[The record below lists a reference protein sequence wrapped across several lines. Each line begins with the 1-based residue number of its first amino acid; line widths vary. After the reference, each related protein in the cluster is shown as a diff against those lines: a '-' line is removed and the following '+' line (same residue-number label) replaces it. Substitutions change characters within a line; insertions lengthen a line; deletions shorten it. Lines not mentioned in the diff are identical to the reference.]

1 MTAKE
6 RSRLHRGYK
15 RFLRQLKT
23 KRRKKRKAQIICEE
37 NARYNRKN
45 GVILSVDQ
53 LLSNTLSPS
62 VSYLLNCISSPLN
75 YKLINN
81 ENINTNCYV
90 EIPRHFSLIE
100 NPQESYSAIRKLIA
114 LSLYSNYPEIFIDYT
129 KCNEFTLEAQVLL
142 DLILKDIF
150 KFYNRCRKK
159 KCFKNYAKRITD
171 RSTKGS
177 SIRTMLFSVGSLAI
191 HAKKQLEFSHVVP
204 YNLCIHRSEVDTIR
218 QAEMK
223 DIDTTTLSDYVDTCL
238 SKMGRNLEDEQI
250 DDLCTFIG
258 EILINAEEHSS
269 TRCRYSIGYF
279 EEKEINGEKV
289 GVFQLVIMNLGM
301 SIYEKFKDENCPNP
315 IIADKMKELSKQYTH
330 KGFLRKKEFEEETL
344 WTLYSLQDGVTSV
357 SPQKYKNRGNGSLR
371 FIESFYNLK
380 GFNPSKSSKMTLQS
394 GKANIVFDGKYP
406 VTESIVKGEKYRV
419 LTFNNS
425 GNIEDKPD
433 NKYVKCSEFF
443 FPGTFIHAYIYL

>member
-1 MTAKE
+1 MYFCRHKVNKFRFTHMTAKE

-250 DDLCTFIG
+250 DDLCTVIG

-344 WTLYSLQDGVTSV
+344 
-357 SPQKYKNRGNGSLR
+357 
-371 FIESFYNLK
+371 
-380 GFNPSKSSKMTLQS
+380 
-394 GKANIVFDGKYP
+394 
-406 VTESIVKGEKYRV
+406 
-419 LTFNNS
+419 
-425 GNIEDKPD
+425 
-433 NKYVKCSEFF
+433 
-443 FPGTFIHAYIYL
+443 